1 VSDLRSWL
9 LTSNEKGT
17 SENINVLILNTF
29 YSMSYIWSQP
39 TWISGKKKKMTIQW
53 LYVPFGFVLFQES
66 EDFFFFIFPFCPILK
81 LHVYPAVTA
90 ILDFWSTHKTHILLR
105 TIQIIFQQYY
115 VSLNIRNGW
124 WGTVDYAW
132 LTVNCDSWGINKTE
146 ARYVFHIFSSSLG
159 ICSFILTSIFT

>member
-1 VSDLRSWL
+1 MESANLDFR
-9 LTSNEKGT
+9 EKK
-17 SENINVLILNTF
+17 ENDN
-29 YSMSYIWSQP
+29 P
-39 TWISGKKKKMTIQW
+39 MTICTVW
-53 LYVPFGFVLFQES
+53 IRS
-66 EDFFFFIFPFCPILK
+66 ISRIWRNFFFFIFPFCPILK

-132 LTVNCDSWGINKTE
+132 FTVNCDSWGINKTE